1 MKTITLNV
9 DGISQ
14 SQWSTFILE
23 LNLMKKA
30 WIRYGVEVELKA
42 PSINKIISQGTSN
55 GKNDSNPGSTV
66 QRKPSKRTVTLA
78 IFG

>member
-9 DGISQ
+9 EGISQ
-14 SQWSTFILE
+14 NQWSTFVLE

-30 WIRYGVEVELKA
+30 WKRYGVEVELKA
-42 PSINKIISQGTSN
+42 PSINKIISQGTSRGEKSVHYKKKKFN
-55 GKNDSNPGSTV
+55 HILN
-66 QRKPSKRTVTLA
+66 

>member
-9 DGISQ
+9 ESISQ
-14 SQWSTFILE
+14 NQVSTFVLE

-30 WIRYGVEVELKA
+30 WRSYGVEVELKA
-42 PSINKIISQGTSN
+42 PNLNKIISQGTSN
-55 GKNDSNPGSTV
+55 GEKSVNYKKNKNNHI
-66 QRKPSKRTVTLA
+66 KN

>member
-1 MKTITLNV
+1 MKTVTINV

-14 SQWSTFILE
+14 GQWSTFLLE

-30 WIRYGVEVELKA
+30 WKSYGVDVTLKA
-42 PSINKIISQGTSN
+42 HSINKIITQGTN
-55 GKNDSNPGSTV
+55 IGEKQIKRKKNHIT
-66 QRKPSKRTVTLA
+66 K